1 MKYMIYCKIE
11 NERIS
16 FESLANNYP
25 IMVARL
31 KEKYNIENVMV
42 DDIESEISFNFK
54 GETAKYFGTIK
65 PIKTTP

>member
-16 FESLANNYP
+16 FESLAGNYP

-31 KEKYNIENVMV
+31 KQKYDIENGFALSK
-42 DDIESEISFNFK
+42 DGFFGNFL
-54 GETAKYFGTIK
+54 F
-65 PIKTTP
+65 